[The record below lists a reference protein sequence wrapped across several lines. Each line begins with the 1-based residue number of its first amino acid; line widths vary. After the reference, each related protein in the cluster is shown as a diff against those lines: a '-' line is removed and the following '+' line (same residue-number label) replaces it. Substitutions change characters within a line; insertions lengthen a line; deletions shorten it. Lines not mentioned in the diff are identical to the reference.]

1 MMRCAVVDE
10 LITQQEEIENRSMF
24 VFQCTDQNEKEEID
38 ASESFHVVLE
48 FDFRTPKKK
57 PAKPPSFLNRKSG
70 AVKAKKK
77 D

>member
-1 MMRCAVVDE
+1 MTILNLAIKTKKA
-10 LITQQEEIENRSMF
+10 LQEE
-24 VFQCTDQNEKEEID
+24 QNEKEEID

-57 PAKPPSFLNRKSG
+57 PAKPPSFLTRKSG